1 MTNDFS
7 TKEIILVPT
16 DFSEV
21 CEQTIN
27 KAATLAKKMNKQIM
41 ILHVFDNKTIE
52 MLNTLKKGEEFLVEL
67 LAERIKELEE
77 TYKIK
82 ADFTIR
88 HGDIFEKIGE
98 VAEELNAFFIVMGTH
113 GKVGLQQKLFGSRA
127 MRVVDNSP
135 VPILILQINAPELE
149 MKNILFPLNINA
161 NVRQKVG
168 WTAVFASIFKANVHM
183 YRFYEKEGE
192 INEQKQIII
201 LKQITDYFHKFD
213 VTTSD
218 EIAPATGNFG
228 DQILDCAHNI
238 NAGMIVIMATQNRFF
253 NINFGEYDEKMIFNK
268 YNIPVLLVNPKFSDT
283 IQIGG

>member
-1 MTNDFS
+1 MTNDYS
-7 TKEIILVPT
+7 TKEIILIPT

-27 KAATLAKKMNKQIM
+27 KAAALAKKMNKQIM
-41 ILHVFDNKTIE
+41 ILHVFDDKTFE

-67 LAERIKELEE
+67 LSERVKELEDA
-77 TYKIK
+77 YQIK

-98 VAEELNAFFIVMGTH
+98 VAGELNAFFILMGTH

-135 VPILILQINAPELE
+135 VPVLILQSNAPELE

-161 NVRQKVG
+161 NVRQKVS
-168 WTAVFASIFKANVHM
+168 WTAVFANIFNANVHI

-192 INEQKQIII
+192 INEQKQKVIFE
-201 LKQITDYFHKFD
+201 QIADYFHNFE
-213 VTTSD
+213 VSTSD

-228 DQILDCAHNI
+228 DQILDCAHKI
-238 NAGMIVIMATQNRFF
+238 NAGMIVIISTQNRFF

>member
-7 TKEIILVPT
+7 SKEIILVPT

-21 CEQTIN
+21 CEQTID
-27 KAATLAKKMNKQIM
+27 KAASLAQKMNKKLM

-52 MLNTLKKGEEFLVEL
+52 MLNTLKKGEEFLVEIMS
-67 LAERIKELEE
+67 ERVKQLIKQFS
-77 TYKIK
+77 IN

-88 HGDIFEKIGE
+88 HGDIFEKIGD
-98 VAEELNAFFIVMGTH
+98 VATELEAFFIIMGTH

-135 VPILILQINAPELE
+135 VPILILQSNAPELE
-149 MKNILFPLNINA
+149 MKNILFPLNVNA

-168 WTAVFASIFKANVHM
+168 WTAVFANIFNANVHI

-192 INEQKQIII
+192 INEQKQKVI
-201 LKQITDYFHKFD
+201 LKQITDYFHDFD

-228 DQILDCAHNI
+228 DQILDCAHHVG
-238 NAGMIVIMATQNRFF
+238 AGMIVIMSTQNRFF